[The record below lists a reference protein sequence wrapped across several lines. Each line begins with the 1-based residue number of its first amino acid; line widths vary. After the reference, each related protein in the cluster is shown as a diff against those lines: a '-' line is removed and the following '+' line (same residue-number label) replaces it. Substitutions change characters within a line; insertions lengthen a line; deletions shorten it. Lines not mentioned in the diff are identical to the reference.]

1 MAELN
6 GGLLAGIGMANSN
19 APQSNDINPTL
30 GLIQQNNERQRS
42 GANNVGLQ
50 LLQGLGGV
58 ASAFNQADQAQS
70 QADFNQQYAKAFASG
85 DRSAM
90 RNLVAKYP
98 SQFDAVQKGMGFID
112 QDQRDTVGSL
122 AASARIAAQNP
133 EMMGNWLQSNAGDLN
148 RVGINPQDVAQMYQ
162 QNPQGFSEFAD
173 HLGLAA
179 LGPEKYYAAQ
189 DAMVGR
195 GIAQQNANTS
205 AYSAQ
210 QNAQQGAERLDID
223 RFKAQTDTQLRTRE
237 LALKAQ
243 LGRADND
250 LAREK
255 IQADIGKVQQAQQE
269 KKIDKINTVTGNID
283 NLNQALKVGTELS
296 NIVGQHPTAV
306 SRNQG
311 GILGKL
317 PNLTDDTKALE
328 SKTNEYNLKVILPA
342 LRGTFGGNPTEGER
356 AALMQSQNNLKG
368 ATSNAEF
375 MKELNKAQDTVVRM
389 QKRQISELGIPV
401 TRSKDEATDVQMLM
415 QDPSL
420 IKEYIMAH
428 GYLPEAYYQ
437 QKMNG
442 G

>member
-1 MAELN
+1 MAEL
-6 GGLLAGIGMANSN
+6 GGLLAGIGMNNSN
-19 APQSNDINPTL
+19 APQASDANAAL

-50 LLQGLGGV
+50 AVQGIGSVMGALQQ
-58 ASAFNQADQAQS
+58 NQQAQAQS
-70 QADFNQQYAKAFASG
+70 DFKQQYGKAFASG
-85 DRSAM
+85 DRNAM
-90 RNLVAKYP
+90 RQLVAKYP
-98 SQFDAVQKGMGFID
+98 DQFDAVQKGMGFID

-133 EMMGNWLQSNAGDLN
+133 QMMGGWLQSNAGDLA

-162 QNPQGFSEFAD
+162 QNPQGFGEFAD
-173 HLGLAA
+173 HLGMSA
-179 LGPEKYYAAQ
+179 LGPEKYYEAQ
-189 DAMVGR
+189 DKLTGR
-195 GIAQQNANTS
+195 GISQQNANTS
-205 AYSAQ
+205 AYTAQ
-210 QNAQQGAERLDID
+210 QNAQQGAQRLDID
-223 RFKAQTDTQLRTRE
+223 RFKAQTGTQLRTRE

-269 KKIDKINTVTGNID
+269 KKTEKINSVAGNID
-283 NLNQALKVGTELS
+283 SLNQALKVGTELS
-296 NIVGQHPTAV
+296 SIVGQHPTAV

-311 GILGKL
+311 GVLGKL

-401 TRSKDEATDVQMLM
+401 TRSQDEETDAQMLL
-415 QDPSL
+415 QDPAL
-420 IKEYIMAH
+420 VKEYIMAH
-428 GYLPEAYYQ
+428 GYLPESYYQ
-437 QKMNG
+437 QKMG
-442 G
+442 GG